1 MSQTKI
7 LIIDDDIRMESVMK
21 RFLFE
26 KKYTLTFANDGEQG
40 IEKAKNLLPDIIL
53 CDIVMPTMDGFQV
66 LQHLKRNPPTK
77 PPVFIFLSAKST
89 TDDFLLG
96 IAKGADGYL
105 AKPISRNDLVETIES
120 HTFQQSFK

>member
-66 LQHLKRNPPTK
+66 LQHLKRNPPIK

>member
-1 MSQTKI
+1 MSQTRI

-26 KKYTLTFANDGEQG
+26 KKYTLTFANDGKQG
-40 IEKAKNLLPDIIL
+40 VEKATNLQPDIIL
-53 CDIVMPTMDGFQV
+53 CDIVMPAMDGFQV
-66 LQHLKRNPPTK
+66 LQHLRENPLSK
-77 PPVFIFLSAKST
+77 PPIFIFLSAKAT

-96 IAKGADGYL
+96 ISKGADGYL

>member
-26 KKYTLTFANDGEQG
+26 KKYTLTFANDGKQG
-40 IEKAKNLLPDIIL
+40 IEKATNLQPDIIL

-66 LQHLKRNPPTK
+66 LQHLRENPLSK
-77 PPVFIFLSAKST
+77 PPIFIFLSAKTT

-120 HTFQQSFK
+120 HTSQQSFK